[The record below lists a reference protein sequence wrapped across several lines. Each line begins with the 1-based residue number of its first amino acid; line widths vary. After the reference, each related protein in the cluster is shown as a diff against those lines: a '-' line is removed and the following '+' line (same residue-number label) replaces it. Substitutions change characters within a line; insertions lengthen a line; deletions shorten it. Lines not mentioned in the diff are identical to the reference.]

1 MGAPSNELAVQMVMG
16 SPGMTGRMA
25 KAASVI
31 A

>member
-25 KAASVI
+25 KARI